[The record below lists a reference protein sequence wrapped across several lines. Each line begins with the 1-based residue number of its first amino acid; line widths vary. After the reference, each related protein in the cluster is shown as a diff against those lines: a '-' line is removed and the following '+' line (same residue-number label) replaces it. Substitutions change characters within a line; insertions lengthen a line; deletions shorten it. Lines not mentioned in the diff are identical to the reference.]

1 MVQSSVSI
9 ANKKDLIRFL
19 LSRGLEEE
27 GVLKLLGPGTKV
39 SLEDVMDMGPA
50 ALERITGI
58 SGKRFKRAFAWVELE
73 KKGKEPVKKEKEP
86 VKNGKEPVKNGKEP
100 VKNGKEPVKKGK
112 EPMKKGKEPMKKGKE
127 PVKNGKEPVKNGK
140 EPVKKGKEPKLD
152 KLKTKEM
159 GFIWTAPDRE
169 SVIQTMEILKKNK
182 TAKWPCKFYV
192 NLKRFDLPIS
202 GFIYVKS
209 DSVGFKAHVTDIKT
223 DKKPLKK
230 APKASLIPK
239 LLGKSIPEG
248 EALSYLT
255 IDMIEEMPKPL
266 PLKAFTTV
274 GNTPVKS
281 ARQYTLI
288 WIEDFD
294 TLLNKEMLEESA
306 AEQATDKV
314 APEPVIEEPEVDQI
328 KPLREADVDTIS
340 KKLKVKLT
348 PDIHYFLSEVSQREK
363 WEMERL
369 TEVIFDMSRL
379 LSEFQKIE
387 SKEGATHVPP
397 MVLYNLSNTIRKLE
411 APDKIIPKIC
421 DRVYEK
427 YFNNLIDPHE
437 SVGIVAAQ
445 SIGEPGTQMTMR
457 TFHYA
462 GVAEINVTLGLPRLI
477 EIVDARKMPSTPV
490 MEIHLKKEKN
500 MTLDYIK
507 KIINTHV
514 ERTILEDV
522 ATVDA
527 DLPRMSINV
536 SPREKALKKK
546 DVDIEQLIK
555 RIRESNRK
563 IKENQITVENGMITI
578 DLMGQKN
585 ISYKTLL
592 NQKEALRR
600 AKIKGIDEVNR
611 VIIRHEE
618 DEYVLYTEGSNL
630 KSVLELDEVD
640 TALTTTNNII
650 EIGNVLG
657 IDAARRAIF
666 EEAKKTLN
674 EQGLTVDAR
683 HLMLV
688 ADVMTVGGSV
698 RAIGR
703 HGVSGEKSSVLARA
717 AFEITANHL
726 LTAGI
731 TGEIEPLKGV
741 AENIIIGQPITLGTG
756 AVELIY
762 KPVEEQKKEE

>member
-1 MVQSSVSI
+1 MVQSRVSI
-9 ANKKDLIRFL
+9 ASRKDLIRFL

-39 SLEDVMDMGPA
+39 SLEEIMDMGPA

-58 SGKRFKRAFAWVELE
+58 TGKRFKRAFAWVDLE
-73 KKGKEPVKKEKEP
+73 KKPVKDADEPKESGKKEKP
-86 VKNGKEPVKNGKEP
+86 VKDADEPKESGKKEKSP
-100 VKNGKEPVKKGK
+100 KKMETK
-112 EPMKKGKEPMKKGKE
+112 PSVETVEKK
-127 PVKNGKEPVKNGK
+127 
-140 EPVKKGKEPKLD
+140 PKLD
-152 KLKTKEM
+152 KLKAKEM
-159 GFIWTAPDRE
+159 GFIWTAPDKE
-169 SVIQTMEILKKNK
+169 SVLQTMEILNKNK
-182 TAKWPCKFYV
+182 TARWPCKFYV
-192 NLKRFDLPIS
+192 NLKRFALPIF

-209 DSVGFKAHVTDIKT
+209 DSVGFKVHITDIKT
-223 DKKPLKK
+223 DKKPLEK

-239 LLGKSIPEG
+239 MLAKSIPKG
-248 EALSYLT
+248 DALSYLT
-255 IDMIEEMPKPL
+255 IDMIDEMPKPL

-294 TLLNKEMLEESA
+294 TLLNKEMFEESA
-306 AEQATDKV
+306 AEQAIDKAV
-314 APEPVIEEPEVDQI
+314 PEPVIEEPEVDQI

-348 PDIHYFLSEVSQREK
+348 PDIHYFLSDVSQREN
-363 WEMERL
+363 WGMDRL
-369 TEVIFDMSRL
+369 TEVIAGISCL
-379 LSEFQKIE
+379 LIEFQRIE
-387 SKEGATHVPP
+387 SKGGDIHIPP
-397 MVLYNLSNTIRKLE
+397 MVLYNLSNTIKKLE
-411 APDKIIPKIC
+411 TPDKVIPKIC
-421 DRVYEK
+421 DRVYER
-427 YFNNLIDPHE
+427 YNENLVDPHE

-490 MEIHLKKEKN
+490 MEIHLKKDKSR
-500 MTLDYIK
+500 TLDHIK
-507 KIINTHV
+507 RIINTHI
-514 ERTILEDV
+514 ERTVLEDI
-522 ATVDA
+522 ASIDA
-527 DLPRMSINV
+527 DLPRMSIIV
-536 SPREKALKKK
+536 IPRVKALKKK
-546 DVDIEQLIK
+546 DIDIEQLIK
-555 RIRESNRK
+555 KIRESNRK
-563 IKENQITVENGMITI
+563 IKENQITVENGVITI

-592 NQKEALRR
+592 NQSGNLMK

-611 VIIRHEE
+611 VIIRHED
-618 DEYVLYTEGSNL
+618 DEYVLYTEGSNI
-630 KSVLELDEVD
+630 KSVMELDEVD

-666 EEAKKTLN
+666 EEARKTLN

-762 KPVEEQKKEE
+762 KPVEDQGKEE

>member
-1 MVQSSVSI
+1 KASDKPREPEMKES
-9 ANKKDLIRFL
+9 AKKP
-19 LSRGLEEE
+19 
-27 GVLKLLGPGTKV
+27 KK
-39 SLEDVMDMGPA
+39 
-50 ALERITGI
+50 
-58 SGKRFKRAFAWVELE
+58 E
-73 KKGKEPVKKEKEP
+73 KKGSAESGEA
-86 VKNGKEPVKNGKEP
+86 NGKS
-100 VKNGKEPVKKGK
+100 
-112 EPMKKGKEPMKKGKE
+112 
-127 PVKNGKEPVKNGK
+127 
-140 EPVKKGKEPKLD
+140 KLD
-152 KLKTKEM
+152 KLKAKEM

-169 SVIQTMEILKKNK
+169 SVLQTMEVLTKNK

-192 NLKRFDLPIS
+192 NLKRFNLPIS

-209 DSVGFKAHVTDIKT
+209 ASVGFKVHVTDIKT

-230 APKASLIPK
+230 GPKASLVPK
-239 LLGKSIPEG
+239 LLAKSIPEG

-294 TLLNKEMLEESA
+294 TLLNKEVLEESA
-306 AEQATDKV
+306 AERVIVKA
-314 APEPVIEEPEVDQI
+314 APEPVIEEPDVDQI

-340 KKLKVKLT
+340 RKLKVKLT
-348 PDIHYFLSEVSQREK
+348 PDIHYFLSDISQREK
-363 WEMERL
+363 WDMKRL
-369 TEVIFDMSRL
+369 TEVITGMSRL
-379 LSEFQKIE
+379 LLEFQRIE
-387 SKEGATHVPP
+387 SKGGSTYVPP

-411 APDKIIPKIC
+411 TPDEVIQKIC

-427 YFNNLIDPHE
+427 YNEHLVDPHE

-490 MEIHLKKEKN
+490 MEIHVRKDSK
-500 MTLDYIK
+500 MTLDHIK
-507 KIINTHV
+507 RIINTRI
-514 ERTILEDV
+514 ERTILKDV

-536 SPREKALKKK
+536 VPREKALKKK
-546 DVDIEQLIK
+546 EIDIEQLIK
-555 RIRESNRK
+555 KIRDSNRK
-563 IKENQITVENGMITI
+563 IKENQITVEDGVITI
-578 DLMGQKN
+578 NLMAQKN
-585 ISYKTLL
+585 ICYKTLL
-592 NQKEALRR
+592 NQSEALKK
-600 AKIKGIDEVNR
+600 AKIKGIDELNR

-618 DEYVLYTEGSNL
+618 DEYVLYTEGSNI
-630 KSVLELDEVD
+630 KSVMELEEVD

-666 EEAKKTLN
+666 EEARKTLN

-762 KPVEEQKKEE
+762 KPIEEQKKEE

>member
-1 MVQSSVSI
+1 M
-9 ANKKDLIRFL
+9 
-19 LSRGLEEE
+19 
-27 GVLKLLGPGTKV
+27 
-39 SLEDVMDMGPA
+39 
-50 ALERITGI
+50 
-58 SGKRFKRAFAWVELE
+58 E
-73 KKGKEPVKKEKEP
+73 KK
-86 VKNGKEPVKNGKEP
+86 
-100 VKNGKEPVKKGK
+100 
-112 EPMKKGKEPMKKGKE
+112 
-127 PVKNGKEPVKNGK
+127 
-140 EPVKKGKEPKLD
+140 PKLD
-152 KLKTKEM
+152 KLKAKEM

-169 SVIQTMEILKKNK
+169 SVLQTMEILKKNK
-182 TAKWPCKFYV
+182 TARWPCKFYV

-209 DSVGFKAHVTDIKT
+209 ESVGFKVHITDIAT
-223 DKKPLKK
+223 DKKPLEK
-230 APKASLIPK
+230 APKASLIPNM
-239 LLGKSIPEG
+239 LAKSIPKG
-248 EALSYLT
+248 DALSYLT
-255 IDMIEEMPKPL
+255 IDMIEEMPKSL

-306 AEQATDKV
+306 AEQAIEKAV
-314 APEPVIEEPEVDQI
+314 PEPVIEEPEVDQI
-328 KPLREADVDTIS
+328 KPLREADVDAIL

-348 PDIHYFLSEVSQREK
+348 PDIHYFLSDVSQREN
-363 WEMERL
+363 WGMDRL
-369 TEVIFDMSRL
+369 TEVIVGISRL
-379 LSEFQKIE
+379 LIEFQRIE
-387 SKEGATHVPP
+387 SKGGDTHIPP
-397 MVLYNLSNTIRKLE
+397 MVLYNLSNTIKKLE
-411 APDKIIPKIC
+411 TPDKVIPKIC
-421 DRVYEK
+421 DRVYER
-427 YFNNLIDPHE
+427 YVENLVDSHE

-490 MEIHLKKEKN
+490 MEIHLKKDKN
-500 MTLDYIK
+500 RTLDHIK
-507 KIINTHV
+507 KIINTNI
-514 ERTILEDV
+514 ERTVLEDV
-522 ATVDA
+522 ASIDA
-527 DLPRMSINV
+527 DLPRMSIIV
-536 SPREKALKKK
+536 CPREKALKKK
-546 DVDIEQLIK
+546 DIEIDQLIK
-555 RIRESNRK
+555 KIRESNRK
-563 IKENQITVENGMITI
+563 IKENQITVENGVITI
-578 DLMGQKN
+578 NLMGQKN

-592 NQKEALRR
+592 NQSGNLMK

-611 VIIRHEE
+611 VIIRHED
-618 DEYVLYTEGSNL
+618 DEYVLYTEGSNI

-657 IDAARRAIF
+657 IDAARRALF
-666 EEAKKTLN
+666 EEARKTLN

-762 KPVEEQKKEE
+762 KPVEDQEKEE